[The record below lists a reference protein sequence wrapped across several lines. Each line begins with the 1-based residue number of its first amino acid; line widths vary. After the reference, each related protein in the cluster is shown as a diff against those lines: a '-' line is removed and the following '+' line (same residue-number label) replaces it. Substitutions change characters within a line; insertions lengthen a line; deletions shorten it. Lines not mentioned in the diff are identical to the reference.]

1 MKNLMKKFSIS
12 PFEQIKKKIKC
23 KDFKVAI
30 IGLGYVGLPLA
41 LNFCENEIKV
51 IGIDINEDYLNK
63 LKKGESYIHHI
74 PSNRINKQI
83 KNNFFYPTNDFKNIS
98 EADAL
103 IICVP
108 TPLTNHREPD
118 IRYIISTLESINKH
132 IREGQIIILES
143 TTYPGTTEEVI
154 QPRLEKEGFKIGD
167 NLFLVYSPER
177 EDPGNKT
184 YNSNNTP
191 KILGGTTKK
200 CSILGKMVYENIIN
214 NIVVVSSTKVAEM
227 TKLVENVHRAVNI
240 GLVNELKTLTDSLKI
255 DIYEV
260 INAAATKPFGFT
272 PFYPGPGLGGHCIPI
287 DPFYLSWK
295 AKEFDVN
302 LKFIELAGEINSSM
316 PKYILEKISTSLNA
330 ISKSLKD
337 SNILILGLSYKKN
350 VDDIRESPALRIA
363 NILKK
368 KGYNFD
374 YSDPYVD
381 KIIFKSKVFKSKKL
395 TSDLFKKYPIVLI
408 LTDHKKFNY
417 RLVSKRAKYIF
428 DTRNTLKSRVK
439 NYFKI

>member
-1 MKNLMKKFSIS
+1 MTNSEYSI
-12 PFEQIKKKIKC
+12 FEKIKRKIKC
-23 KDFKVAI
+23 KEFKVSI

-41 LNFCENEIKV
+41 LTFCENDIKV
-51 IGIDINEDYLNK
+51 IGIDINEAYLNK

-74 PSNRINKQI
+74 PANRIHNQI
-83 KNNFFYPTNDFKNIS
+83 KNENLHPTKDFKNIS
-98 EADAL
+98 DTDAL

-118 IRYIISTLESINKH
+118 IKYILSTLKSIQKYL
-132 IREGQIIILES
+132 RKGQLIILES

-154 QPRLEKEGFKIGD
+154 QPILEKEGFSIGD
-167 NLFLVYSPER
+167 DLFLAYSPER
-177 EDPGNKT
+177 EDPGNKNF
-184 YNSNNTP
+184 NSNNIP
-191 KILGGTTKK
+191 KILGGTTKN
-200 CSILGKMVYENIIN
+200 CSILGKMVYETIIKNII
-214 NIVVVSSTKVAEM
+214 VVSSTKVAEM

-316 PKYILEKISTSLNA
+316 PKYILGKIFASLNERR
-330 ISKSLKD
+330 KSLKD
-337 SNILILGLSYKKN
+337 SKILILGLSYKKN
-350 VDDIRESPALRIA
+350 VDDIRESPALQLIKLLLIA
-363 NILKK
+363 NA
-368 KGYNFD
+368 NVT
-374 YSDPYVD
+374 YSDPFHKILPESRKYDFKIKGINLTPKKLQQFDCVVLTTD
-381 KIIFKSKVFKSKKL
+381 HDVFDYEMIKKYSRLIIDTRGKFKLSKKII
-395 TSDLFKKYPIVLI
+395 
-408 LTDHKKFNY
+408 
-417 RLVSKRAKYIF
+417 RG
-428 DTRNTLKSRVK
+428 
-439 NYFKI
+439 